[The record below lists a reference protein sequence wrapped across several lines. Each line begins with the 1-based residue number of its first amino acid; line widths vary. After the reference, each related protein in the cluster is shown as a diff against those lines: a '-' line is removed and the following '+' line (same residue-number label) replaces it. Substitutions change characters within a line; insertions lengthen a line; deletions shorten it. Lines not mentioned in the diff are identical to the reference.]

1 MKAFLKI
8 FAAIFIL
15 SATVL
20 PSKAA
25 EPLRVQNFEGGL
37 SFGPTFGLKPNNS
50 YSGKIGANTA
60 LDLRYNFPN
69 SRWDI
74 GASVISNVVMWDRYN
89 NDNEFLKEEFN
100 YNTAFVVTSHY
111 NFLQG
116 KKLNPYIGFGF
127 GLSDIY
133 SNNKDRK
140 LPSVGAIFCPTV
152 GIELFY
158 HVRINAGFY
167 LSRSGFN
174 SFALSAGF
182 VIGGRPK
189 KAKTNEL

>member
-1 MKAFLKI
+1 MKALSKVVLSL
-8 FAAIFIL
+8 IL
-15 SATVL
+15 SFVAVL

-37 SFGPTFGLKPNNS
+37 SFGPTFGLKPNSS
-50 YSGKIGANTA
+50 YSGRIGANGA
-60 LDLRYNFPN
+60 LDFRYNFDN
-69 SRWDI
+69 SKWDI
-74 GASVISNVVMWDRYN
+74 GASVIFNVVLWDRL
-89 NDNEFLKEEFN
+89 NDRNEFLKEEN
-100 YNTAFVVTSHY
+100 DNNTAFVVVSHY

-116 KKLNPYIGFGF
+116 KKVNPFIGFGF

-140 LPSVGAIFCPTV
+140 LPGVGAIFNPTV

-158 HVRINAGFY
+158 HIRINAGFY

-189 KAKTNEL
+189 KPKKSE

>member
-1 MKAFLKI
+1 MKTFSKLF
-8 FAAIFIL
+8 FALIISFTAIL
-15 SATVL
+15 SA
-20 PSKAA
+20 KAA

-37 SFGPTFGLKPNNS
+37 SLGPTFGLKPNNS
-50 YSGKIGANTA
+50 YSGKIGANGS
-60 LDLRYNFPN
+60 LDLRYNFAN
-69 SRWDI
+69 SKWDI
-74 GASVISNVVMWDRYN
+74 GASVVFNDVIWDRFN
-89 NDNEFLKEEFN
+89 NENEFLMEEHDN
-100 YNTAFVVTSHY
+100 NTAFIVTSHY

-140 LPSVGAIFCPTV
+140 LPSFGAIFCPTI

-189 KAKTNEL
+189 EPKTNKL